1 MLHGY
6 EETDGML
13 EHLSVPSFPSPESLI
28 TVTPNLRERW
38 DSRKTGSDK
47 RERKDILDRIMDSI
61 EVSSSFVWACSL
73 AAILY

>member
-1 MLHGY
+1 M
-6 EETDGML
+6 GMKRRMACWNICQ
-13 EHLSVPSFPSPESLI
+13 SPFPSPESLI